1 MIKDILLVIDDSVR
15 ADPIIHAAAALAER
29 LAATL
34 TIEILSAGPILIPT
48 LAPMTEMYIPAAEL
62 ARDQAVRVE
71 AVSAMVAAA
80 TASIRVVGLHD
91 DLFMLADRTGK
102 AGPIADL
109 ILIGD
114 ADLWAVAWL
123 RARIAETVV
132 MASGTP
138 LIILSGATSLAP
150 VHHAMIGWKDTSE
163 ARRALHDLIAVITP
177 HAKIDVVGVG
187 RNEGAL
193 PAILESTDE
202 VVRHLRAH
210 GFDAAAHAI
219 PANGQSDAEALQGF
233 ALRQGAELLAVGAF
247 GHSRL
252 REIVFGGVTRALI
265 EHPRLPVLL
274 SR

>member
-15 ADPIIHAAAALAER
+15 ADPIIHAACALVER

-34 TIEILSAGPILIPT
+34 TIEILSSGPILIPT

-62 ARDQAVRVE
+62 ARDHAVRIE
-71 AVSAMVAAA
+71 AVSAMVATSAA
-80 TASIRVVGLHD
+80 SVRVLGLHD

-102 AGPIADL
+102 GGPIADL

-114 ADLWAVAWL
+114 ADLWEIAWL
-123 RARIAETVV
+123 RKRTAETVV
-132 MASGTP
+132 MGGGTP

-150 VHHAMIGWKDTSE
+150 VQHAMIGWKDTGE
-163 ARRALHDLIAVITP
+163 ARRAVHDLIAVIMP
-177 HAKIDVVGVG
+177 HAKVEVVGVG
-187 RNEGAL
+187 HDAGDM
-193 PAILESTDE
+193 PAILEGMTE
-202 VVRHLRAH
+202 IVRHLRAH
-210 GFDAAAHAI
+210 GYDATPHAV

-233 ALRQGAELLAVGAF
+233 ALRQGAELLAIGAF

-252 REIVFGGVTRALI
+252 REVVFGGVTRALI